1 MSIALLNG
9 QPADTDALRALAV
22 VNYGHFTAM
31 QVRDRAV
38 QGLDFHVARLQRA
51 TRELFGTELP
61 RGRIV
66 AELVAALRGGPADA
80 SLRFTVFARGFDY
93 RQPLRPVDPDV
104 LITLGPA
111 APADKPPLRVKSYPF
126 ERSQPHLKHV
136 GTFPLF
142 HYRRQALLDG
152 FDDALFVTPDGHVSE
167 GSIWNIGFWD
177 GQAVIWPLA
186 PALRGTCEQ
195 LLQAGLAGQ
204 GIAQETRPVALAEA
218 GGFRAAF
225 AANASGIQPLLG
237 IDGVEYAPD
246 MGLMDRLG
254 AALGSMPWENP
265 A

>member
-1 MSIALLNG
+1 
-9 QPADTDALRALAV
+9 
-22 VNYGHFTAM
+22 M
-31 QVRDRAV
+31 QVRNRAV
-38 QGLDFHVARLQRA
+38 QGLDFHVVRLQRA

-66 AELVAALRGGPADA
+66 AELVAALRAGPADA

-111 APADKPPLRVKSYPF
+111 APADRPPLRVKSYPF

-177 GQAVIWPLA
+177 G
-186 PALRGTCEQ
+186 
-195 LLQAGLAGQ
+195 LAGQ

-225 AANASGIQPLLG
+225 AANASGIQPVLG

>member
-1 MSIALLNG
+1 M
-9 QPADTDALRALAV
+9 
-22 VNYGHFTAM
+22 
-31 QVRDRAV
+31 
-38 QGLDFHVARLQRA
+38 
-51 TRELFGTELP
+51 
-61 RGRIV
+61 
-66 AELVAALRGGPADA
+66 
-80 SLRFTVFARGFDY
+80 
-93 RQPLRPVDPDV
+93 

-195 LLQAGLAGQ
+195 LLQAGLARQ

-246 MGLMDRLG
+246 AGLMDRLG
-254 AALGSMPWENP
+254 AALGSIPWENP